1 MNIAER
7 KTVWSYGGGKQSVAI
22 AALIVQGKLPKP
34 DIIVMAD
41 TSRERSSTWRYLEN
55 IIEPVLGQIGLSVV
69 IAPHSLS
76 TVDLWRQK
84 NDDGESKPMLLIPA
98 FTTLTKS
105 GEVAKLPTYCSNEWK
120 RRVVMRWLKSQSVE
134 RAEMWLGISRDEAHR
149 MKDSDV
155 QWLSH
160 KYPLIDLM
168 MNRDDCI
175 RVVREMGWPD
185 APKSTCKICP
195 HLSDATWLEMQRDDP
210 EDFLEAVMTEQEIQK
225 HDPHIFLHRS
235 GKRLDEIDFRYGM
248 RDLFDGCDSGMCW
261 T

>member
-1 MNIAER
+1 MT
-7 KTVWSYGGGKQSVAI
+7 TVWSYGGGKQSVAI
-22 AALIVQGKLPKP
+22 AALIVQGRLPSP

-55 IIEPVLGQIGLSVV
+55 VIQPVLSQAGMSVV

-105 GEVAKLPTYCSNEWK
+105 GDVAKLPTYCSNEWK
-120 RRVVMRWLKSQSVE
+120 RRVVMRWLKSKGIHQ
-134 RAEMWLGISRDEAHR
+134 AEMWLGISRDEAHR

-155 QWLSH
+155 KWLTH
-160 KYPLIDLM
+160 RYPLIDLM
-168 MNRDDCI
+168 MSRDDCI

-210 EDFLEAVMTEQEIQK
+210 GDFLEAVQVEREIQQR
-225 HDPHIFLHRS
+225 DSHIFLHRS
-235 GKRLDEIDFRYGM
+235 GKRLDEVDFNYGT